1 MQQLYKPGFDVTNAP
16 WGPVNN
22 AAEDGGGPLDVDGLV
37 RMLQWRD
44 DEGSSCLHL
53 WVVSPSFTSYRH
65 PPAYPFA
72 ALDHLLSNYTALVDH
87 DPRLR
92 AALRAALEDCDIMG
106 LTPLHLA
113 GITAPSCY
121 TKLAVAFNGSRRLWL
136 LEQVARAVG
145 ADPAPVSYLWHSTP
159 GDLRWVF
166 HGTEQSATA
175 GSDEND
181 AELARMQVE
190 RVRVWDRQRD
200 AEEWLD
206 VGELVRRCGLRAYVP
221 FYLGYGDYMRYVLT
235 QILGE
240 DTPQA
245 KKHRLLYAKVI
256 VDAARWDA
264 EQNLVLCWIE
274 EINGY
279 GVFAGRPYHQHEFI
293 ALYSGLLMPH
303 EEIQNTDYA
312 FDTIIPGFG
321 VDAKDYRNI
330 GGRFINHSAIPNAR
344 SVSFLW
350 KGAPCVAIVALR
362 PIARGEQICYSY
374 AQGAS
379 WFHHPAGRADQPFNE
394 LLGRPSFPSS
404 LPLPRSPSGEEE
416 PAPGYRC
423 ATCLAAEQQVTL
435 KRCSLCH
442 VFKYCSAKC
451 QKEDWPTHKKTC
463 AFLSG
468 RAK

>member
-1 MQQLYKPGFDVTNAP
+1 LFFYLLFKMEGGTPWQQLYKPGFDAAGVP
-16 WGPVNN
+16 WGSVSN
-22 AAEDGGGPLDVDGLV
+22 AAEDGGAPLGDVEGLV

-53 WVVSPSFTSYRH
+53 WVVSPSFTSSRY

-72 ALDHLLSNYTALVDH
+72 ALDHLLSNYTTLADH

-113 GITAPSCY
+113 GITAPSCL

-145 ADPAPVSYLWHSTP
+145 ADPAPVSYLWHCTP

-166 HGTEQSATA
+166 HGTEDSATA

-181 AELARMQVE
+181 AELARMRVE

-206 VGELVRRCGLRAYVP
+206 VGEMVQRCGLRAYVP
-221 FYLGYGDYMRYVLT
+221 FYLGFSDYMRYLLT

-256 VDAARWDA
+256 VVCVCVCVCRVVSRVPCVVCACLMAVGSLVAAQDAARWDA

-293 ALYSGLLMPH
+293 ALYSGTRL
-303 EEIQNTDYA
+303 
-312 FDTIIPGFG
+312 
-321 VDAKDYRNI
+321 
-330 GGRFINHSAIPNAR
+330 
-344 SVSFLW
+344 
-350 KGAPCVAIVALR
+350 
-362 PIARGEQICYSY
+362 
-374 AQGAS
+374 
-379 WFHHPAGRADQPFNE
+379 
-394 LLGRPSFPSS
+394 
-404 LPLPRSPSGEEE
+404 
-416 PAPGYRC
+416 
-423 ATCLAAEQQVTL
+423 
-435 KRCSLCH
+435 
-442 VFKYCSAKC
+442 
-451 QKEDWPTHKKTC
+451 
-463 AFLSG
+463 
-468 RAK
+468 